1 MRRLIKRLLLLP
13 AVLVLFILRSLD
25 RIVTVRLFVCNS
37 SFLGHIALEP
47 DTYLSSTGSRNSK
60 KTLDVWSFGSRAVQA
75 NPVLV
80 DLWRSQITI
89 WPSWIVDRLIRA
101 GEVIPALSL
110 EVIPGDIFGSHLWDA
125 SGPHLKI
132 PEDMAKRCTAA
143 LDGAGIPGDARIC
156 CLIVRDDGY
165 WSNDDRFN
173 LSGEPRNRSITE
185 FEEAA
190 RVIADTGFWV
200 VRMGERVRGSLNV
213 DHPRVFD
220 YANSPLQSK
229 EMDVYL
235 LSKCDF
241 AFSSLTGPAAVSLAF
256 RRPVYY
262 FDVTLIMQCFHGS
275 RLVSW
280 NPSNFVNMSTGLV
293 LSLGEV
299 FEEGIAT
306 FSTMSDFETAGIA
319 IKNHGAVDLAHFAHD
334 AVAMANEFRDG
345 DVVLSVQQQSAQLS
359 LGRMCAMYLGGRTAM
374 KSVLSQHWLDNHP
387 RDLDG
392 R

>member
-1 MRRLIKRLLLLP
+1 MKLIVKRVLLLP
-13 AVLVLFILRSLD
+13 ALIALLLLRTV
-25 RIVTVRLFVCNS
+25 RRYVTLRLFVCNS

-47 DTYLSSTGSRNSK
+47 DTYLSSNGSRRSK
-60 KTLDVWSFGSRAVQA
+60 RTFDVWSFGSRAVQA

-80 DLWRSQITI
+80 DLWRGVITI
-89 WPSWIVDRLIRA
+89 WPSWIVDRIIRA
-101 GEVIPALSL
+101 GEVFPALSL
-110 EVIPGDIFGSHLWDA
+110 EVIPGDIFGSHLWDV

-132 PEDMAKRCTAA
+132 PDDMAKRCTA
-143 LDGAGIPGDARIC
+143 LLEDAGIPGEARIC

-165 WSNDDRFN
+165 WSNDNRFN

-190 RVIADTGFWV
+190 QVIADAGFWV

-213 DHPRVFD
+213 DYPRVFD

-241 AFSSLTGPAAVSLAF
+241 AFSSLTGPAAVALAF

-280 NPSNFVNMSTGLV
+280 NPSDFVELSTNRV
-293 LSLGEV
+293 LELGEV
-299 FEEGIAT
+299 FDRGIAWFRKKGDFT
-306 FSTMSDFETAGIA
+306 IAGVAIRNSDSQLLAEYAKEAMQFVESFQSRESLNTEQQLRVQISLANLMA
-319 IKNHGAVDLAHFAHD
+319 KHGEQVRR
-334 AVAMANEFRDG
+334 V
-345 DVVLSVQQQSAQLS
+345 S
-359 LGRMCAMYLGGRTAM
+359 
-374 KSVLSQHWLDNHP
+374 SVLSSLWLEKSEFN
-387 RDLDG
+387 
-392 R
+392 